1 MTATLTLSTCTN
13 GDPGEVRSLLA
24 EILEGLSALWIRAD
38 DREAIEIVL
47 AEVLNNIVEHAYGR
61 SGKGPIAIGCH
72 AKGGRLDIS
81 ITDEGRSMPRNC
93 LTPLQKPQAE
103 DLPPE
108 NGFGWTLIHA
118 LTDEVIY
125 RRSEDRNHLEL
136 RLPLHRSGFVPL
148 A

>member
-1 MTATLTLSTCTN
+1 MCIC
-13 GDPGEVRSLLA
+13 G
-24 EILEGLSALWIRAD
+24 D
-38 DREAIEIVL
+38 DRGAVEIVL

-72 AKGGRLDIS
+72 AKDGRLDIS
-81 ITDEGRSMPRNC
+81 ITDKGQSMPRNC
-93 LTPLQKPQAE
+93 LTPLQKPQTD

-136 RLPLHRSGFVPL
+136 RLPLHQSGFVPL